1 MSSLS
6 NQFAGLSINSQIMPG
21 AKIRLLNDDK
31 YIFFGFNADMNLVCA
46 KDNNFNKTFII
57 NSTDVIDFVNNNIRP
72 SKKNSDK
79 YH

>member
-1 MSSLS
+1 MTSLC
-6 NQFAGLSINSQIMPG
+6 NQFSTLSINNEIMPG
-21 AKIRLLNDDK
+21 AEIRLLNDDK

-46 KDNNFNKTFII
+46 KYNNLEKTIVVK
-57 NSTDVIDFVNNNIRP
+57 NSDVIDFINNNIRP